1 LYGHR
6 DIRYLRSNPAY
17 LLLIWRIFAGRDKR
31 LRNGIARERDVNE
44 AGRGRVAIVTG
55 GTRGIGAAIAELLL
69 EQGFT
74 VATCGRTPPQVPVA
88 AGAHVAEFSTCDIR
102 DPEAVRIWIDDVAGR
117 HGRIDLVV
125 NNAGG
130 SPQAHAATASPRF
143 SERILQLNLLAPLH
157 VSQAAF
163 PHLKTSC
170 GSIVNIASVSGVRP
184 SPDTAIYGAAK
195 AGLLSL
201 TTSLAQEWGPDVRVN
216 AVIVGLI
223 ETESA
228 EMTYGSARAQ
238 QRIAASLPLGR
249 LGRGS
254 DIAEVVAF
262 LASPAA
268 AYISGARLEV
278 HGGGERPLF
287 LEIVKEETETT

>member
-1 LYGHR
+1 MG
-6 DIRYLRSNPAY
+6 A
-17 LLLIWRIFAGRDKR
+17 A
-31 LRNGIARERDVNE
+31 
-44 AGRGRVAIVTG
+44 RVAIVTG
-55 GTRGIGAAIAELLL
+55 GARGIGRAIVERLLAD
-69 EQGFT
+69 GYV
-74 VATCGRTPPQVPVA
+74 VATCGRTAPEA
-88 AGAHVAEFSTCDIR
+88 AIGTAEFDVCDIR
-102 DPEAVRIWIDDVAGR
+102 DPAAVAEWVAAVALR
-117 HGRIDLVV
+117 HGHIDLVV

-130 SPQAHAATASPRF
+130 SPQADAATASPRF

-157 VSQAAF
+157 VAQAAY
-163 PHLKTSC
+163 PHLRETG

-201 TTSLAQEWGPDVRVN
+201 TTSLAQEWGPHVRVN

-223 ETESA
+223 ETEQS
-228 EMTYGSARAQ
+228 EMTYGSAAAQ

-249 LGRGS
+249 MGRGS
-254 DIAEVVAF
+254 DIAEAVLY

-268 AYISGARLEV
+268 AYVSGAKLEV

-287 LEIVKEETETT
+287 LEIVKQEAAEAP

>member
-1 LYGHR
+1 VSGTVE
-6 DIRYLRSNPAY
+6 
-17 LLLIWRIFAGRDKR
+17 GK
-31 LRNGIARERDVNE
+31 
-44 AGRGRVAIVTG
+44 VALVTG
-55 GTRGIGAAIAELLL
+55 GTRGIGAAIARRLLAD
-69 EQGFT
+69 GYI
-74 VATCGRTPPQVPVA
+74 VVTCGRTAPEKPASVD
-88 AGAHVAEFSTCDIR
+88 GRDAEFDACDIR
-102 DPEAVRIWIDDVAGR
+102 DPAAVATWIESVVAR

-130 SPQAHAATASPRF
+130 SPQADAATASARF

-157 VSQAAF
+157 VSQAAYAQ
-163 PHLKTSC
+163 LKATR

-223 ETESA
+223 ETETG
-228 EMTYGSARAQ
+228 EMTYGSAAAQ
-238 QRIAASLPLGR
+238 DRIAASLPLAR
-249 LGRGS
+249 MGRGA
-254 DIAEVVAF
+254 DIADAVAF
-262 LASPAA
+262 LGSDQA
-268 AYISGARLEV
+268 AYISGAGLEV

-287 LEIVKEETETT
+287 LEIVKEEAATRA